1 MTDDRFPE
9 AVTTPLIRWGEEP
22 TSQSDSTELAEVL
35 RRGPIFVALQNIG
48 PRPRQSVAAAGRV
61 PPNMWLL
68 YQTFAPVINRSPL
81 VAAHNRFSPRPTFVP
96 PAMRLRTPLR

>member
-48 PRPRQSVAAAGRV
+48 PRPRQSVAAAGLGAPKMGFV
-61 PPNMWLL
+61 
-68 YQTFAPVINRSPL
+68 YQTFAPGFCHSVRG
-81 VAAHNRFSPRPTFVP
+81 AAKNGVSQP
-96 PAMRLRTPLR
+96 PKLLAPSRGFA